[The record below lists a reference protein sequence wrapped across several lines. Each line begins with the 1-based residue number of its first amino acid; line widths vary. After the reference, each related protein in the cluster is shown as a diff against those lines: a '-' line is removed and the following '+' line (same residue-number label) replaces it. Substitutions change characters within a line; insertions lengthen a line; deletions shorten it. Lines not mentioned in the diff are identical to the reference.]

1 MPAQVIRTFD
11 LLPEE
16 AVEELE
22 ALGLRVSAAA
32 AAIGHEEDLYADA
45 PDDFLDQLTGELM
58 EDPMTLPKSGVTLD
72 RTSIMRH
79 LLSSQTD
86 PFSRRGWML
95 IARTV
100 LLHLVCMPCGVAAS
114 LNQAT
119 CQGMLRM
126 LPGTHSS
133 QRVFA
138 QHREPLR
145 ADELLPN
152 PGLKERILAWK
163 REKRSGAEPMMQ

>member
-1 MPAQVIRTFD
+1 MPRLSAPAQVIRTFG

-32 AAIGHEEDLYADA
+32 AAVGHEDDLYADA
-45 PDDFLDQLTGELM
+45 PEDFVDQLTGAVM

-86 PFSRRGWML
+86 PFSRRGCLQCAPPMCTV
-95 IARTV
+95 ARMACV
-100 LLHLVCMPCGVAAS
+100 VAAWIES
-114 LNQAT
+114 KLDVPSCALLASVHARQTAGVHMTQGAAT
-119 CQGMLRM
+119 GR
-126 LPGTHSS
+126 
-133 QRVFA
+133 
-138 QHREPLR
+138 
-145 ADELLPN
+145 
-152 PGLKERILAWK
+152 
-163 REKRSGAEPMMQ
+163 

>member
-1 MPAQVIRTFD
+1 MPRLSAPAQVIRTFG
-11 LLPEE
+11 LLAEE

-45 PDDFLDQLTGELM
+45 PEDFLDQITGAVM

-86 PFSRRGWML
+86 PFSRRGCL
-95 IARTV
+95 
-100 LLHLVCMPCGVAAS
+100 
-114 LNQAT
+114 
-119 CQGMLRM
+119 
-126 LPGTHSS
+126 
-133 QRVFA
+133 
-138 QHREPLR
+138 
-145 ADELLPN
+145 
-152 PGLKERILAWK
+152 
-163 REKRSGAEPMMQ
+163 